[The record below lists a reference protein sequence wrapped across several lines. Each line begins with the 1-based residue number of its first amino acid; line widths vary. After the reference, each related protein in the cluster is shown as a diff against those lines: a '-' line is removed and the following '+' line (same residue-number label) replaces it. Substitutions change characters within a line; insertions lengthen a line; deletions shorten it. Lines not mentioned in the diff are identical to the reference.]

1 MNKYW
6 QTHDRYKYVYLMEEA
21 IFDQLLEKY
30 DQCICQGLEGDYLIF
45 STYNLI
51 NEDTDSA
58 YIERKV
64 LKFNCFTGEEIN

>member
-6 QTHDRYKYVYLMEEA
+6 ETHDRYKRIDMMEDE
-21 IFDQLLEKY
+21 IIDQLLDSC
-30 DQCICQGLEGDYLIF
+30 DQCICEGLEGDYLVF

-51 NEDTDSA
+51 GEDTDSA

-64 LKFNCFTGEEIN
+64 LKFNCFTGEEV